1 MSQNDG
7 QRRVM
12 LISVLLS
19 KCFFLSLE
27 AAVSIGERDDHP
39 WICKQNGLVTRVY
52 SGALALLLLDNV
64 T

>member
-27 AAVSIGERDDHP
+27 AAVVEGQVVDKWIGENR
-39 WICKQNGLVTRVY
+39 
-52 SGALALLLLDNV
+52 
-64 T
+64 